1 MAKDAKLRATFQS
14 DLRPGE
20 TLLWAGAPDRR
31 RILGYTFRRAWTW
44 GLLLIL
50 ALVVLMP
57 VVLPYASWVRPFR
70 DFIRI
75 GCLDPVALSDI
86 DQLTCTLAESTI
98 LIILGLFLVPLLAT
112 VLITFLMTWLR
123 TRRERYAITDQ
134 SLLYLGGR
142 GRRIY
147 RFSLRAIY
155 SAKIVRHG
163 KRGGTLIFRGA
174 RIASDY
180 GRQGRA
186 RRLAPAFRLLPQ
198 VDQVLTLARRAAA
211 RAGYDVTDTAT
222 LRRAAY
228 AGPRNGLYREVGSF
242 LAVLLGIPLFVA
254 GLRVGPWLPVA
265 AWIWPAPPLLFVV
278 VLSAAIYGAMLAAF
292 HRGERGEWMAPFT
305 LLMSVLAGVLLH
317 WLIFSPALAIL
328 LGGGPHGQPAVQLTT
343 HPADD
348 RAPTWSPDGRRL
360 AFASE
365 RSGEWDIYLL
375 DVATALRAP
384 DESAVRHLINT
395 GRRDVLP
402 TWSPRGDWIAFVG
415 AEGEAM
421 RRIHLVRPDGS
432 DLQTLV
438 ADIESE
444 SALADVQLSW
454 ASDGRV
460 LIYNDGDIHAVWLD
474 RAGRLDDRRSWEF
487 AAGDAP
493 ALAPN
498 GRWLAYTAR
507 DGIYVLDLESGEVIN
522 VARRRW
528 GSAEIGGTYTS
539 PAWSPSGDRLAYAHR
554 DALFVLEIQA
564 ERGGVRGARPIWLT
578 NGHDPAWSS
587 DGTRIV
593 FAAEESAAWHLYLI
607 SAAPAP
613 RWPLRVQQALGL
625 LMVAGA
631 SIVLLRARSARP
643 AAPRDISQ
651 NHAKL

>member
-1 MAKDAKLRATFQS
+1 MTKDAKLRATFQS

-31 RILGYTFRRAWTW
+31 RILGYSFLRAWTW

-50 ALVVLMP
+50 GLVVLMP

-75 GCLDPVALSDI
+75 GCLDPVALSEI

-98 LIILGLFLVPLLAT
+98 LIILGLFLIPLLAT
-112 VLITFLMTWLR
+112 VLITFLMTWFR
-123 TRRERYAITDQ
+123 TRRECYAITDQ

-142 GRRIY
+142 ERRIY
-147 RFSLRAIY
+147 RFSLGAIY
-155 SAKIVRHG
+155 NVKVVRHG

-180 GRQGRA
+180 GGQGRA
-186 RRLAPAFRLLPQ
+186 RRLAPVFRLLPQ
-198 VDQVLTLARRAAA
+198 VDKVLTLARRAAE

-222 LRRAAY
+222 LRRSAY
-228 AGPRNGLYREVGSF
+228 AGPRKGLYREVGSF
-242 LAVLLGIPLFVA
+242 LAILLGIPLFVA

-278 VLSAAIYGAMLAAF
+278 VLIAAIYGAMLAAF
-292 HRGERGEWMAPFT
+292 HRSERGEWMAPFT
-305 LLMSVLAGVLLH
+305 LLMSVLAGALLH

-328 LGGGPHGQPAVQLTT
+328 LGGGPHGQPAIQLTT

-375 DVATALRAP
+375 DVAAALHAP
-384 DESAVRHLINT
+384 GESAVDHLVNT

-402 TWSPRGDWIAFVG
+402 AWSPRGDWIAFVG
-415 AEGEAM
+415 AEGEAP

-438 ADIESE
+438 SDANGAG
-444 SALADVQLSW
+444 ALADVQLSW
-454 ASDGRV
+454 SSDGQV
-460 LIYNDGDIHAVWLD
+460 LLYNAGGLHALWLD
-474 RAGRLDDRRSWEF
+474 HGGRLQEERVWQLTVASL
-487 AAGDAP
+487 

-498 GRWLAYTAR
+498 GRWLAYAER
-507 DGIYVLDLESGEVIN
+507 DGIYVLDLESGEALNVIQ
-522 VARRRW
+522 RRW
-528 GSAEIGGTYTS
+528 GSAEIGRTYTS
-539 PAWSPSGDRLAYAHR
+539 PAWSPSGEWLSYAHR
-554 DALFVLEIQA
+554 KALFVMEVQT
-564 ERGGVRGARPIWLT
+564 ERASVRGARPIWLT
-578 NGHDPAWSS
+578 RGRDSAWAP
-587 DGTRIV
+587 DGAHIA
-593 FAAEESAAWHLYLI
+593 FAAAAEDGWNLYLI

-625 LMVAGA
+625 LLLGGA
-631 SIVLLRARSARP
+631 LLALWRTRP
-643 AAPRDISQ
+643 ARKGA
-651 NHAKL
+651 HLVL